1 MNRFTFFFFGLTNM
15 GQHIL
20 LAGAKIK
27 KILSCNSQTDIVS
40 TAGTISFLALER
52 IVFPVTYRADFKH
65 ISF

>member
-1 MNRFTFFFFGLTNM
+1 M